1 MDDVLVI
8 KYYMVDTMDKVNKQI
23 EQNVAIIVF
32 SCLVIYIVKSVAL
45 GRMAYL
51 HECAGADIVFTM
63 ITSLATTI
71 SWRVVEKVEGNF
83 VFFHNIVVFVVLAL
97 FAILYG
103 IAIATNGNEVIVEFI
118 YIAAG
123 AFLVIYIIENVIIV
137 NHFKKK
143 QTVTVEYFGYRDR
156 EN

>member
-1 MDDVLVI
+1 
-8 KYYMVDTMDKVNKQI
+8 MVDTMDKVNKQI
-23 EQNVAIIVF
+23 ELNVAIIVF

-45 GRMAYL
+45 GRMAHL

-71 SWRVVEKVEGNF
+71 SWRVIEKVEGKF

-103 IAIATNGNEVIVEFI
+103 IAIATNGDEVIVEFI